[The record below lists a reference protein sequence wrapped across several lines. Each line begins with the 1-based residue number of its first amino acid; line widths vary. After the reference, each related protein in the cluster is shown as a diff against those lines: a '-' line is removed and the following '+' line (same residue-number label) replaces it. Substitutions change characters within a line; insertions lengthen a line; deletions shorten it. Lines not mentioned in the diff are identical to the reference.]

1 MNGKCWNR
9 GTPQSDNVSAR
20 LIDIQIPNEVMD
32 ALYIPIDGKV
42 FISDGGSFKA
52 KLKLD
57 NSEGGRE
64 LDVSFRVD
72 EDYPTQGWWESNTK
86 VVERTMKCVPN
97 DILNYFLHKFLLI
110 FLAQQNQTNCEFLS
124 AANSKYILPQL
135 LQINKILKFY

>member
-86 VVERTMKCVPN
+86 VVERTIKDVPN
-97 DILNYFLHKFLLI
+97 DV
-110 FLAQQNQTNCEFLS
+110 LS
-124 AANSKYILPQL
+124 YLGLGYADD
-135 LQINKILKFY
+135 QINIKYTVDTSTWSATLEKVSVI